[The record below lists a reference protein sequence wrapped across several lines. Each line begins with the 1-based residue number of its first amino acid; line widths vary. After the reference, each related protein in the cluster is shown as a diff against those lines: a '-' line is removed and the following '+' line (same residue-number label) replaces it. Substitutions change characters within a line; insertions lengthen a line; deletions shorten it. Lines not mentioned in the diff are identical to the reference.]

1 MLNEEFDFNSA
12 VLLIAL
18 QSSIQF
24 QTHMLISQ
32 YHVKLTIDL
41 RYPNNISDKI
51 YRHLIQC

>member
-1 MLNEEFDFNSA
+1 M
-12 VLLIAL
+12 LLIAV

-24 QTHMLISQ
+24 QTHMLIFQ

-51 YRHLIQC
+51 YPHFIQC